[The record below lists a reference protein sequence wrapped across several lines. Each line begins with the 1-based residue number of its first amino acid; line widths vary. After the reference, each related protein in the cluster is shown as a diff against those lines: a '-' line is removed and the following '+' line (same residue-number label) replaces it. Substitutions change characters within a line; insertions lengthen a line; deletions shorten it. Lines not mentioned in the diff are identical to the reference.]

1 MNPRRRLMLKN
12 RARALQ
18 QVESAP
24 ATQAAPKAE
33 AKVTSKPVVAPEP
46 PAVKEEVKV
55 APAPKKVEKKAPKA
69 KAPAKVNSKE

>member
-33 AKVTSKPVVAPEP
+33 AKVTP
-46 PAVKEEVKV
+46 
-55 APAPKKVEKKAPKA
+55 
-69 KAPAKVNSKE
+69 